1 MTDKTFRFAAAI
13 AVAALG
19 LHAVGAAAQAQ
30 STYKFYVLN
39 QRSVALTAQYW
50 NPILTHV
57 SKKSGVPLELK
68 LAKTPQE
75 GNANAEKGD
84 YDFQYTN
91 HFFTPER
98 DRLGWKVIARPAGP
112 GIPSQI
118 VVPEDSPIQTLNDLN
133 GKDVAFVSPD
143 AFLGYWVP
151 MDALLRA
158 NVKVNKLF
166 TGNQEASSAQLKV
179 SKVAA
184 AGVNSSV
191 LARYARRESF
201 AYRALWTSEAYLDLC
216 IMAHPK
222 LPADKVAAVR
232 TAFITMVKDPE
243 GRKVLEAGAE
253 LLKSTGELGFVA
265 AEDRD
270 YDNYRKFYRTTQVK

>member
-1 MTDKTFRFAAAI
+1 MLEKAMTDKTFRFAAAI

-68 LAKTPQE
+68 LTMTPQE
-75 GNANAEKGD
+75 GNALAEKGA

-112 GIPSQI
+112 GIRSQI
-118 VVPEDSPIQTLNDLN
+118 VVPEESPIQTLQDLN
-133 GKDVAFVSPD
+133 GKDVAFVTPD
-143 AFLGYWVP
+143 GFTGYWLP
-151 MDALLRA
+151 YDALLRSKVKI
-158 NVKVNKLF
+158 NVVF
-166 TGNQEASSAQLKV
+166 TGNQEASSAQLRVNKI
-179 SKVAA
+179 AA

-191 LARYARRESF
+191 MARYGRREAF
-201 AYRALWTSEAYLDLC
+201 QYRALWTSEPYGDLC
-216 IMAHPK
+216 I
-222 LPADKVAAVR
+222 
-232 TAFITMVKDPE
+232 
-243 GRKVLEAGAE
+243 
-253 LLKSTGELGFVA
+253 
-265 AEDRD
+265 
-270 YDNYRKFYRTTQVK
+270 

>member
-1 MTDKTFRFAAAI
+1 MLEQTMIDKTFKFAAALV
-13 AVAALG
+13 VAALG
-19 LHAVGAAAQAQ
+19 LHAAGAAAQGQ
-30 STYKFYVLN
+30 NTYKFYVLN

-75 GNANAEKGD
+75 GNANAEKGV

-91 HFFTPER
+91 HFFTPDR

-158 NVKVNKLF
+158 NVKVNRLF

-191 LARYARRESF
+191 PAANLSPTVRCGPRRRTSICASWPIRSFRRTRWPRYARRSSPWSRIP
-201 AYRALWTSEAYLDLC
+201 RAAKCSR
-216 IMAHPK
+216 
-222 LPADKVAAVR
+222 PAQ
-232 TAFITMVKDPE
+232 
-243 GRKVLEAGAE
+243 
-253 LLKSTGELGFVA
+253 SS
-265 AEDRD
+265 
-270 YDNYRKFYRTTQVK
+270 